1 MRLRLFILVFV
12 FINLKS
18 SAQVDNSKWLRGF
31 PITSY
36 IIDITDSA
44 KVVQVYLP
52 GGPAFKEKQIGLLR
66 GLYNGLPADTM
77 IIGTGR
83 CHLIKG
89 DYYYFTIS
97 YKKGQR
103 LPKENDLLY
112 TFVDPPLI
120 YRKQFAVLA
129 SHFIELQNVYEDPF
143 YDRVGIFN
151 KWKEEDEKSTI
162 DSMVSDIQF
171 TGQYFLKN
179 DPSMDVL
186 IKTGQFRDQ
195 KVLSVMTKCQ
205 PGNVKDFLNYVIAR
219 PRLYAGKKWKM
230 SEIFAT
236 WLSAGAPVVMK

>member
-1 MRLRLFILVFV
+1 MHIRLFILVFV

-31 PITSY
+31 PITNY
-36 IIDITDSA
+36 IIDITDSV

-52 GGPAFKEKQIGLLR
+52 GGPVLKEKQLGILKEV
-66 GLYNGLPADTM
+66 YNGSPGDTAT
-77 IIGTGR
+77 IGSGR
-83 CHLIKG
+83 CNLIKG

-97 YKKGQR
+97 YKKGER

-129 SHFIELQNVYEDPF
+129 SHFIELQNVYEVSF

-151 KWKEEDEKSTI
+151 KWEEDDEKETM
-162 DSMVSDIQF
+162 DSIVSDIQF
-171 TGQYFLKN
+171 TGEYYLKN
-179 DPSMDVL
+179 DPSKDVL
-186 IKTGQFRDQ
+186 IKTGQFSGQ
-195 KVLSVMTKCQ
+195 KVLSVMAKCQ
-205 PGNVKDFLNYVIAR
+205 PVNVKDFLNYMIAR
-219 PRLYAGKKWKM
+219 PRLYAGKKWKV

-236 WLSAGAPVVMK
+236 WVSSGAPTVLE